1 MSLLF
6 KYNYGNLKPKFQ
18 IKKKT
23 TKQMIFIMF
32 IDQQLFSRIFDVF
45 RSEYY
50 SSNSFAL
57 GEKKSTSKQVLL
69 DGSKD

>member
-1 MSLLF
+1 
-6 KYNYGNLKPKFQ
+6 
-18 IKKKT
+18 
-23 TKQMIFIMF
+23 MIFIMF
-32 IDQQLFSRIFDVF
+32 IDQKLFSRIFDVF

-50 SSNSFAL
+50 SSNSFVL

>member
-6 KYNYGNLKPKFQ
+6 KYNYGNLKPKFK
-18 IKKKT
+18 IKK

-32 IDQQLFSRIFDVF
+32 TDQKLFSRIFDVF

>member
-18 IKKKT
+18 IKKT

-32 IDQQLFSRIFDVF
+32 IDQKLFSRIFDVF

>member
-1 MSLLF
+1 
-6 KYNYGNLKPKFQ
+6 
-18 IKKKT
+18 
-23 TKQMIFIMF
+23 MIFIMF
-32 IDQQLFSRIFDVF
+32 IDQQLFPRIFDVF

-50 SSNSFAL
+50 SSNSFVL

>member
-18 IKKKT
+18 IKKKQT
-23 TKQMIFIMF
+23 NDIYHVYWPKIIFPDIGW
-32 IDQQLFSRIFDVF
+32 
-45 RSEYY
+45 SEYY
-50 SSNSFAL
+50 SSNSFVL